1 MTTPGEELPRWSL
14 TLYVSGASPRSAQ
27 ALDTVRRVCDEA
39 LPGQVD
45 LRVVDVAEDPD
56 LAGEDQ
62 VLAVPT
68 LVRQRPAPVRRLVG
82 DLSDV
87 DRVRAGLDLAAPPS
101 PSTARSGQSRAP

>member
-1 MTTPGEELPRWSL
+1 MTAFGEELPRWSL

-27 ALDTVRRVCDEA
+27 ALDTVRRVCDET

-45 LRVVDVAEDPD
+45 LRVVDVAEHPD

-68 LVRQRPAPVRRLVG
+68 LVRQRPDPVRRLVG

-101 PSTARSGQSRAP
+101 PSTARSGHPSAP